1 MRLIFIILC
10 IIPAL
15 SLEAQI
21 SPGKLSNAHAEYE
34 GTLNCTLCHDLGKK
48 VSNTKCLDCHDI
60 LRDRIDLQLGYHAS
74 SEVKGKDCFECHS
87 EHHGREFDMV
97 RFDEENFDHLW
108 TGYELTGE
116 HLKIDCRECH
126 QPDFITN
133 EEIRT
138 IEGTFLGLSTDC
150 IDCHEDVHQT
160 TLGSDCAACHSTK
173 AFAPAEY
180 FEHDQTNFAL
190 VGAHIEVD
198 CIECHA
204 VETRNGEDFQVF
216 AGIPF
221 NDCIACHEDVHQG
234 NLKGTCQSCHNEWA
248 FDNHQTLSRYNHNLT
263 NFPLK
268 GAHNKISCAACHDL
282 NLSPT
287 QLFQTELGIDVNDC
301 IACHEDVHDGK
312 FGTNCVEC
320 HNEQSFVGS
329 FNEESFNHSLTSFP
343 LEGKHNGVDCK
354 ACHTNN
360 LIDPLPFQ
368 KCTDCHEDF
377 HDGIFV
383 DATFRIQDCADC
395 HIVQGF
401 EEVNYTVEQ
410 HNQTDFALTGAH
422 LATPCLFCHI
432 PEGSDEWVFRNIGE
446 TCVDCHDNV
455 HQNEID
461 AQFFPNEDCTVCHTT
476 DNWRESN
483 FDHSLTAFNLEGQ
496 HQQVDCR
503 ECHLDED
510 TNTRIFAGT
519 STNCLSCHEDI
530 HQGQF
535 LDSNG
540 WVDCASCH
548 AFDDWSAPYFNH
560 DNAAFQLDGSH
571 ATVACESCHLPVT
584 ENGITY
590 ILYKNNQFEC
600 IDCHK

>member
-1 MRLIFIILC
+1 MRLIFIVLY

-21 SPGKLSNAHAEYE
+21 SPGKLTNAHAEYE

-60 LRDRIDLQLGYHAS
+60 LRDRMDQQLGYHAS
-74 SEVKGKDCFECHS
+74 MEVQGKDCFECHS

-97 RFDEENFDHLW
+97 RFDEENFYHLL

-116 HLKIDCRECH
+116 HLTIDCRECH
-126 QPDFITN
+126 QPDYIVN
-133 EEIRT
+133 DEIRSL
-138 IEGTFLGLSTDC
+138 EGTFLGLSTEC

-160 TLGSDCAACHSTK
+160 TLGADCAACHSTNT
-173 AFAPAEY
+173 FAPAEY
-180 FEHDQTNFAL
+180 FEHDETDFAL

-198 CIECHA
+198 CIDCHA
-204 VETRNGEDFQVF
+204 VETRNGAEFQVF
-216 AGIPF
+216 AGVPF
-221 NDCIACHEDVHQG
+221 NDCIDCHEDVHRG

-248 FDNHQTLSRYNHNLT
+248 FDNHQTLSLYNHNLT

-268 GAHNKISCAACHDL
+268 GAHNQINCASCHDL
-282 NLSPT
+282 SLSPT
-287 QLFQTELGIDVNDC
+287 QLFQQELGIDVNNC
-301 IACHEDVHDGK
+301 VACHEDVHDGK

-320 HNEQSFVGS
+320 HNEESFVGS
-329 FNEESFNHSLTSFP
+329 FNEESFNHSLTAYP
-343 LEGKHNGVDCK
+343 LEGKHIAVECK

-360 LIDPLPFQ
+360 LIDPLPFES
-368 KCTDCHEDF
+368 CTDCHEDF
-377 HDGIFV
+377 HQGIFV
-383 DATFRIQDCADC
+383 DATFQVQDCATC

-401 EEVNYTVEQ
+401 EVVNYTIEQ
-410 HNQTDFALTGAH
+410 HNETNFELTGAH

-476 DNWRESN
+476 ENWRESN

-503 ECHLDED
+503 ECHLDVATYFRVFE
-510 TNTRIFAGT
+510 GT
-519 STNCLSCHEDI
+519 SSDCISCHEDI

-535 LDSNG
+535 LNPSG
-540 WVDCASCH
+540 WVDCATCH
-548 AFDDWSAPYFNH
+548 AFEDWSAPNFNH

-571 ATVACESCHLPVT
+571 ATVACESCHLPIS
-584 ENGITY
+584 ENGVTY

-600 IDCHK
+600 IDCHN